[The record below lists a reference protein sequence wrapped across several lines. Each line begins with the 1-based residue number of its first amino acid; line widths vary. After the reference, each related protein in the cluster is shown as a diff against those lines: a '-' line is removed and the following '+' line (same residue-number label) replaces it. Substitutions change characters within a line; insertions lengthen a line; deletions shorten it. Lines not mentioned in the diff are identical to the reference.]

1 MDKYIP
7 DITNPYGYIYCITNL
22 INDKQYVGQRGKP
35 QFDPYYWGG
44 GILIKEAI
52 SQYGKSSFKREV
64 LEWVHSRQELNEREV
79 YWIDKLG
86 TQINGYNLNKGGKVA
101 TPSSY
106 WKVNMGEF
114 LEVLRSLGG
123 EQQLDVVIHILE
135 NTKPSSNTYTG
146 TQRKISQRTGV
157 SISTVSTI
165 MTKLQKLKFI
175 KQVQWGVYQVSPDIL
190 MRGSEKKRE
199 VLLSYYDESKESTN
213 IVRHPIIKTGKGDND
228 YISVT
233 FNY

>member
-1 MDKYIP
+1 
-7 DITNPYGYIYCITNL
+7 
-22 INDKQYVGQRGKP
+22 
-35 QFDPYYWGG
+35 
-44 GILIKEAI
+44 
-52 SQYGKSSFKREV
+52 
-64 LEWVHSRQELNEREV
+64 
-79 YWIDKLG
+79 
-86 TQINGYNLNKGGKVA
+86 
-101 TPSSY
+101 
-106 WKVNMGEF
+106 
-114 LEVLRSLGG
+114 
-123 EQQLDVVIHILE
+123 
-135 NTKPSSNTYTG
+135 
-146 TQRKISQRTGV
+146 
-157 SISTVSTI
+157 